1 MEFVEQFAF
10 RRDFEEWAL
19 FRSSTRLL
27 GTQTAEIVLALQPV
41 VSVRNLNPKSQ
52 QALLSRYRYLIVNE
66 RPLALRYISPFASVG
81 LASFLASLLPPRV
94 DPSHFTFFFLAVMLS
109 AWYGGL
115 GAGLIATV
123 FSALVLDYLYIAPIS
138 SIELDTHAFVRLCVF
153 LIVSIVTNYLTNA
166 QRRAEADLRQAHAKL
181 EDRVRERTVELA
193 QANEALQSE
202 VIERRKV
209 EKELLRLQQ
218 KFGPIERFATLGRM
232 TATVAHDLGTPLN
245 SVLGYAQLLAQENLP
260 DRARRRLAIIET
272 QIHRMGDIIQNYLS
286 YTRGSP
292 PRDQIDINELIRDTL
307 LLLQPVFKQR
317 GVSISTALAD
327 GSPVIF
333 GDGTSIQRVL
343 INLLDNA
350 VDACDS
356 GGHVD
361 VCSFEETGIG
371 DQAHCVVIKLTDTG
385 VGISPELLPKVFDLF
400 VTTKAPDKG
409 TGLGLIICQEI
420 VKAHGGSI
428 GVESRLG
435 EGTTVTVSLPSPVI
449 TAPILLSP
457 KEN

>member
-1 MEFVEQFAF
+1 MQLERVYHHP
-10 RRDFEEWAL
+10 
-19 FRSSTRLL
+19 LL
-27 GTQTAEIVLALQPV
+27 T
-41 VSVRNLNPKSQ
+41 
-52 QALLSRYRYLIVNE
+52 RYRHALIND
-66 RPLALRYISPFASVG
+66 RPLAFRCFVSFATVA

-115 GAGLIATV
+115 GAGLVATV
-123 FSALVLDYLYIAPIS
+123 LSVLALDYFFIAPIS
-138 SIELDTHAFVRLCVF
+138 SIELDSHAFVRLCVF
-153 LIVSIVTNYLTNA
+153 LIVSFLTNYLTNA

-181 EDRVRERTVELA
+181 EDRVRERTAELA
-193 QANEALQSE
+193 QANDALQSE
-202 VIERRKV
+202 VVERRKV

-218 KFGPIERFATLGRM
+218 VIGPVERFATLGRM

-245 SVLGYAQLLAQENLP
+245 SVLGYAQLLAQEDLP

-292 PRDQIDINELIRDTL
+292 PRDKIDVNELIRDTL
-307 LLLQPVFKQR
+307 LVLQPVFKQR
-317 GVSISTALAD
+317 GVTISTALAT
-327 GSPVIF
+327 GSPVIY

-350 VDACDS
+350 IDACD
-356 GGHVD
+356 GGGQVKI
-361 VCSFEETGIG
+361 SSLAKAESNGLG
-371 DQAHCVVIKLTDTG
+371 HCVVIKLADTG
-385 VGISPELLPKVFDLF
+385 VGIAPDMLPKVFDLF

-409 TGLGLIICQEI
+409 TGLGLVICQEI

-428 GVESRLG
+428 AVESRLG
-435 EGTTVTVSLPSPVI
+435 EGTTITVSLPS
-449 TAPILLSP
+449 TAGPTIVSP
-457 KEN
+457 KENRNQ